1 MQIDVLKSMIGH
13 GSSATVWIAR
23 TEKLTDF
30 VAIKIYHSYEYED
43 IARRVSVLSHVIGC
57 SKANRSMYPIYDPRF
72 ATSFL

>member
-30 VAIKIYHSYEYED
+30 VAIKIYHSYEFEVPGGAADGYVFSWEG
-43 IARRVSVLSHVIGC
+43 V
-57 SKANRSMYPIYDPRF
+57 
-72 ATSFL
+72 AT